1 MGAQDLGESGC
12 FVIWGET
19 SSSAVHSTIGE
30 RRSGRRFRFHL
41 MPQRTTRSGG
51 PPVTSVPPA
60 TQAGR
65 KKKKKKKTTASAP
78 VRTETERHAEIER
91 LETQLAEI
99 EASMARN
106 VSPGQYGL
114 TERETATGMQVLK
127 IIKDKYGELTVEN
140 IGKVLTVGLT
150 DAITMRDSPDMLLPP
165 GLGLTPR
172 TVAQERTA
180 PRVEPSEDC
189 QMLPRLSHELLLVTV
204 IQFLVVKYLTD
215 FRAPPPKILSPSQNL
230 TLTCITHD
238 ASSQLSRSRSFFDLV
253 KILKLVASASSDFFD
268 SDREKHTRLRI
279 SWQHWPRT

>member
-65 KKKKKKKTTASAP
+65 KKKKKKNTTASAP

-91 LETQLAEI
+91 IETQLAEI
-99 EASMARN
+99 EASM
-106 VSPGQYGL
+106 
-114 TERETATGMQVLK
+114 VLK

-172 TVAQERTA
+172 TVAQE
-180 PRVEPSEDC
+180 
-189 QMLPRLSHELLLVTV
+189 
-204 IQFLVVKYLTD
+204 
-215 FRAPPPKILSPSQNL
+215 
-230 TLTCITHD
+230 
-238 ASSQLSRSRSFFDLV
+238 
-253 KILKLVASASSDFFD
+253 
-268 SDREKHTRLRI
+268 
-279 SWQHWPRT
+279 